1 MKYEIS
7 AELSKGLATIEIEGK
22 KQDFKSEDENELRRL
37 IVQRTSE
44 YAVEINASYV
54 VLNTLD
60 SEGEDRFGVTPDGK
74 IVQVPTG
81 DDAEEKAAEPL
92 ADSSGA
98 APVDN
103 AYEAKEAA
111 TEAKEAAAPTVADFL
126 TTAPP
131 VAEGPAEEGWR
142 GAVAQLTGL
151 KISPSKVELRHR
163 EAKREVQRSHGEPK
177 TIVVLNPKGG
187 TEKTTTCLSLGE
199 VFGTLRGGSVLTWDV
214 NETRGTLGW
223 RAPMP
228 GHDRTSV
235 DLLNNLEHFDGSGRV
250 GDLDRYVR
258 SQGDARFDVLAS
270 DEKPGGEF
278 MIGGTEFNSLHSMLQ
293 KYYRLIVVD
302 TGNNMRASNWRA
314 AVEKAD
320 QIVIVSPVR
329 EDAAASAAW
338 LIDGLREL
346 GYANK
351 IANAVTIIR
360 TPDPGVEKDKYKQL
374 QRRLRG
380 HFEALTREV
389 VEVPFDKTLASG
401 ERMNFSAVSKE
412 TKEAWLYVAEAISK
426 GL

>member
-7 AELSKGLATIEIEGK
+7 AELSQGLATIDIEGK

-44 YAVEINASYV
+44 YAVEVNASYV

-60 SEGEDRFGVTPDGK
+60 SEGEDRFGVTPEGK
-74 IVQVPTG
+74 IIQVPAG
-81 DDAEEKAAEPL
+81 DDAVEESPG
-92 ADSSGA
+92 DGSGA
-98 APVDN
+98 APLGSSN
-103 AYEAKEAA
+103 GGKA
-111 TEAKEAAAPTVADFL
+111 AAAPTVADFL

-235 DLLNNLEHFDGSGRV
+235 DLLNNLERFDGSGRV

-320 QIVIVSPVR
+320 QVVIVSPVR